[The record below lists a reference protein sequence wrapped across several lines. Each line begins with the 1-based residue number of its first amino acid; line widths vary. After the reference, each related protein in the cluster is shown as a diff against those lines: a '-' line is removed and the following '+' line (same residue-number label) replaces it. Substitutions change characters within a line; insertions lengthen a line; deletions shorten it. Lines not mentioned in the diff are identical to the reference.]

1 MDLALTGGTCLIEVL
16 GSLMELPHLNC
27 KIFSIESFS
36 IFVSVYVFIKILII
50 LFTSY
55 LSLPPVNTLIM
66 IRRMVELRTSPSE
79 ESVPVPLVNPVTHLT
94 ASTVPLYPG
103 AYLIQVQL
111 EGGEENERYEFV
123 FYR

>member
-1 MDLALTGGTCLIEVL
+1 
-16 GSLMELPHLNC
+16 
-27 KIFSIESFS
+27 
-36 IFVSVYVFIKILII
+36 
-50 LFTSY
+50 
-55 LSLPPVNTLIM
+55 M

-123 FYR
+123 FYRQQAQSLGWIVWTFGVGRILQHDCH